1 MKDIYAGIES
11 KNTLNKNKL
20 VYDIFRDNKD
30 DKDFYEEYKA
40 EIIAYETALNA
51 LKKSDYDNLD
61 IKKYK
66 ALESDKDELME
77 KYSTQNTTIYYLQNL
92 KKNTDKYIEN
102 ERDIIY

>member
-1 MKDIYAGIES
+1 MKDIYAAIES

-51 LKKSDYDNLD
+51 IKKSDYDNL
-61 IKKYK
+61 
-66 ALESDKDELME
+66 
-77 KYSTQNTTIYYLQNL
+77 
-92 KKNTDKYIEN
+92 YIN
-102 ERDIIY
+102 CPK